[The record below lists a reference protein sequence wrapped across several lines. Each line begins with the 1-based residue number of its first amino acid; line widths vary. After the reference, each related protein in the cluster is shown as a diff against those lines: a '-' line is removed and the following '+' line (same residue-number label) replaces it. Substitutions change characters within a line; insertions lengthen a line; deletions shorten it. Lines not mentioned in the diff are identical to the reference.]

1 MKRLILI
8 AAGAFALVAGSAHAG
23 GLPNCAYENGAQV
36 ADSELERIADET
48 DPGLLALLKKDCLL
62 YTPPSPRDLST
73 SRMPSSA

>member
-23 GLPNCAYENGAQV
+23 GLPNCACENGAKV

-48 DPGLLALLKKDCLL
+48 DPGLLALLKKEDDA
-62 YTPPSPRDLST
+62 TEIEKISDSPIVQN
-73 SRMPSSA
+73 